1 MSLSGITQFYI
12 DTGGEEWKFETL
24 TDIFASVCVP
34 QTVVFV
40 NTRRQVDWLAER
52 LKRDGFTV
60 TAAHG
65 DMDQGARD
73 SVMKQ
78 FRAGRRYV
86 NRFFRVLIT
95 GLPCSCRF
103 LLTST
108 TSNVLLGRHFE
119 KALGINNVFPSA
131 S

>member
-1 MSLSGITQFYI
+1 MPSLFVPELLVEAGFCSYQGVHISLTNVLFYPLRDELSLSGITQFYI

-40 NTRRQVDWLAER
+40 NTRRKVDWLAER

-86 NRFFRVLIT
+86 YRFFS
-95 GLPCSCRF
+95 GS
-103 LLTST
+103 
-108 TSNVLLGRHFE
+108 
-119 KALGINNVFPSA
+119 
-131 S
+131 